1 MKVTVENKKGLNKDV
16 KVFVDKKTMNVYM
29 DEKYEE
35 IKGTVNL
42 KGFRPGKVP
51 REILKRQ
58 FGKAVFSE
66 VLDKV
71 LKETSTKA
79 LQENKIKP
87 AGQPK
92 LDLKTYGEDKDLE
105 YILSVTEL
113 PKVELKS
120 IENIKFDEYTVK
132 IDQKET
138 DKRINDIAKNQ
149 PNFKEAPETT
159 KAKKGDL
166 VVFDYNAT
174 VDEKTFKGGEG
185 KNTQLTLGK
194 DLFLK
199 GFDEQLIGVK
209 KGDEKIVDATLPENF
224 PEKEFINKKAKFKCT
239 ISAVKIPEDVK
250 IDDQFAKN
258 LGAKDL
264 NDLKSLITKQIN
276 DEYKNSLDRL
286 TKNQILKEIE
296 KFKVSEIPE
305 NLLEDE
311 IKILS
316 QGMSEDDAKK
326 SRKNFEEV
334 AKKRIKVGLVLNE
347 FGEQNQIKVTEQE
360 LQAEVQKQIRMMPG
374 QEKMVMEF
382 YKKNPNALA
391 SLRGTVYEEKILN
404 MIKEKAKP
412 NKKEISKDEAE
423 KILKES
429 QKQQLEQERR
439 QAEINTLQQHNDL
452 LAELDQAE
460 DVNRATFAFLNR
472 DDDNSVRAFN
482 EAQTEISDRDIRRI
496 DAQGLYASEQLRL
509 RSVGALRAGRAA
521 ERAANLNAM
530 ATIFSASYK
539 ATQTG

>member
-105 YILSVTEL
+105 YVLSVTEL

-120 IENIKFDEYTVK
+120 IENIKFDDYTVK

-138 DKRINDIAKNQ
+138 EKRIKDIAKNQ
-149 PNFKEAPETT
+149 PNFKEASETT
-159 KAKKGDL
+159 IAKEGDL

-199 GFDEQLIGVK
+199 GFDKQLIGVK
-209 KGDEKIVDATLPENF
+209 KGDEKIVEATLPENF

-239 ISAVKIPEDVK
+239 ILAVKIPEEVK

-305 NLLEDE
+305 NLLEEE

-326 SRKNFEEV
+326 SRKNFEDV

-360 LQAEVQKQIRMMPG
+360 LQTEVQKQIRMMPG

-404 MIKEKAKP
+404 MIKEKAKS

-429 QKQQLEQERR
+429 QKQQLDQELKDQRKPEKKADVKKS
-439 QAEINTLQQHNDL
+439 AENKTKPKIKKT
-452 LAELDQAE
+452 
-460 DVNRATFAFLNR
+460 
-472 DDDNSVRAFN
+472 
-482 EAQTEISDRDIRRI
+482 
-496 DAQGLYASEQLRL
+496 
-509 RSVGALRAGRAA
+509 
-521 ERAANLNAM
+521 
-530 ATIFSASYK
+530 K
-539 ATQTG
+539 AVAKKSKKVSKK

>member
-1 MKVTVENKKGLNKDV
+1 MKVTIENKKGLNKDV
-16 KVFVDKKTMNVYM
+16 KVFVDKKTINNYM
-29 DEKYEE
+29 DKKYDE

-51 REILKRQ
+51 REVLKRQ
-58 FGKAVFSE
+58 FGKAIFGE

-79 LQENKIKP
+79 LEENKIKP

-105 YILSVTEL
+105 YVLSVTEL

-132 IDQKET
+132 IDQSET
-138 DKRINDIAKNQ
+138 DKRIKEIAKNQ
-149 PNFKEAPETT
+149 PSFKEAAENVE
-159 KAKKGDL
+159 AKEGDL
-166 VVFDYNAT
+166 VVFDYSAT
-174 VDEKTFKGGEG
+174 VDEKSFKGGEG

-199 GFDEQLIGVK
+199 GFDKQLVGVK
-209 KGDEKIVDATLPENF
+209 KGDKKIVEAVLPENF
-224 PEKEFINKKAKFKCT
+224 PEKELINKKAKFKCS
-239 ISAVKIPEDVK
+239 ILAIKNPDEVK

-264 NDLKSLITKQIN
+264 NDLKSLISKQIN

-305 NLLEDE
+305 NLLAEE
-311 IKILS
+311 VKILS
-316 QGMSEDDAKK
+316 QGMSDEDVKK
-326 SRKNFEEV
+326 SKSNFEEI
-334 AKKRIKVGLVLNE
+334 AKKRIKVGLILNE

-360 LQAEVQKQIRMMPG
+360 LQMEVQKQIQMMPG
-374 QEKMVMEF
+374 QEKMVMDF

-404 MIKEKAKP
+404 AIKQKGKSS
-412 NKKEISKDEAE
+412 KKEITKNEAE
-423 KILKES
+423 KILKET
-429 QKQQLEQERR
+429 QNQ
-439 QAEINTLQQHNDL
+439 
-452 LAELDQAE
+452 ELDTNKEQIK
-460 DVNRATFAFLNR
+460 DK
-472 DDDNSVRAFN
+472 
-482 EAQTEISDRDIRRI
+482 QKKTETKKTSPKKT
-496 DAQGLYASEQLRL
+496 
-509 RSVGALRAGRAA
+509 AA
-521 ERAANLNAM
+521 KS
-530 ATIFSASYK
+530 TK
-539 ATQTG
+539 AKTVKKKAKKVSKK